1 MDIEQKN
8 RELLKEQGDF
18 IRKSLAPTFD
28 DIKDEIIK
36 GKRAQMGEVREW
48 GGIKMRKEAN
58 GWVPVKE
65 GGEKPK
71 AEGEGG
77 GEQKPQD
84 IGEAAKSASEGALQN
99 AIKLSNDPKVREAA
113 HRELERRKNEEATD
127 TFKAPDG
134 GDGDKKKERIEGKNG
149 FTDKSGEWHD
159 TDNPRGDVRYQEKMK
174 EEGRKNYEKEYAQ
187 PGSQAAEEQKK
198 ERNKKGESDKSTS
211 EDIKFKDPKELAKEG
226 FKKGQLTYMYGHF
239 NESQITKVNDDGSAE
254 AIWYIH
260 DMMPFSHS
268 YNRMKFKINKDGSY
282 DHESLKK
289 MSKIEANDAP
299 EAIKEIG
306 DKKHKE
312 YRDEFIRQRNK
323 LLSEIK
329 SNNKEKTKEEKGRT
343 SDDIKREIS
352 ETPIGSK
359 ASGGGYSEWEKVGKD
374 SWHNKI
380 TNSLSHDDGI
390 FSRIGKFDDFKIKSS
405 KSEIKKSLLLQNIE
419 DQDLIEKSHIN
430 EFVYNED
437 MKVSKTGKELKE
449 KFQEQI
455 KGEVEEIRE
464 YSTKIQELL
473 QKIGEQPTKKV
484 DEIWYYRVDGWEDKL
499 PILPMIFGDG
509 YASINEG
516 DGSGVKG
523 DKYEYDQLVG
533 RLIDCNIE
541 IIMLNTMIEN
551 MKDNKEYKLTVRQA
565 AMLGF

>member
-48 GGIKMRKEAN
+48 GGVKMRKEAN
-58 GWVPVKE
+58 GWIPVKE
-65 GGEKPK
+65 DVEKPK

-113 HRELERRKNEEATD
+113 HRELERRKKEEATD
-127 TFKAPDG
+127 TFKAPEEKKGSVDWDSREESERKDSESRKKRWEEEDKQREKETKKEDG
-134 GDGDKKKERIEGKNG
+134 IKIDSDLVDKFKKLSPEAQKRVLDDMTKEKPKNDLSEEVNKMLEGMSSEQRKKVLERAIKIGEDMNKERIEGKNG

-198 ERNKKGESDKSTS
+198 ERNKKGESD
-211 EDIKFKDPKELAKEG
+211 DMG
-226 FKKGQLTYMYGHF
+226 V
-239 NESQITKVNDDGSAE
+239 SQDTHDNLMMAIGNIDANLRKMEKVNGDSVKKIWDNLDSDKPDYKKAISLLRDVSANYDGKVFVKG
-254 AIWYIH
+254 YL
-260 DMMPFSHS
+260 D
-268 YNRMKFKINKDGSY
+268 KIADKLEEEMAY
-282 DHESLKK
+282 K
-289 MSKIEANDAP
+289 SKN
-299 EAIKEIG
+299 G
-306 DKKHKE
+306 
-312 YRDEFIRQRNK
+312 
-323 LLSEIK
+323 
-329 SNNKEKTKEEKGRT
+329 
-343 SDDIKREIS
+343 
-352 ETPIGSK
+352 
-359 ASGGGYSEWEKVGKD
+359 
-374 SWHNKI
+374 
-380 TNSLSHDDGI
+380 
-390 FSRIGKFDDFKIKSS
+390 

-464 YSTKIQELL
+464 YMENVNGLL
-473 QKIGEQPTKKV
+473 VSIGEQPTKQVKDV
-484 DEIWYYRVDGWEDKL
+484 WYYKIDGWEDKL
-499 PILPMIFGDG
+499 PVLPMIYGAG
-509 YASINEG
+509 YKSLEG
-516 DGSGVKG
+516 ESNSEDRDVN
-523 DKYEYDQLVG
+523 KYKYDQLVSK
-533 RLIDCNIE
+533 LIDCYIE
-541 IIMLNTMIEN
+541 VLMLNTMIN
-551 MKDNKEYKLTVRQA
+551 SMKDSKEYKLTVRQA

>member
-48 GGIKMRKEAN
+48 GGVKMRKEAN
-58 GWVPVKE
+58 GWVPVRE

-127 TFKAPDG
+127 TFKAPEDFPPSG
-134 GDGDKKKERIEGKNG
+134 LGKHADEVMKERMKNTESEKRKDNGKNKDETKQENKKEEPIS
-149 FTDKSGEWHD
+149 DKDKDMLDKFKKLSPEAQKRVLED
-159 TDNPRGDVRYQEKMK
+159 MTNP
-174 EEGRKNYEKEYAQ
+174 
-187 PGSQAAEEQKK
+187 EQKK
-198 ERNKKGESDKSTS
+198 
-211 EDIKFKDPKELAKEG
+211 
-226 FKKGQLTYMYGHF
+226 
-239 NESQITKVNDDGSAE
+239 NDL
-254 AIWYIH
+254 
-260 DMMPFSHS
+260 P
-268 YNRMKFKINKDGSY
+268 
-282 DHESLKK
+282 
-289 MSKIEANDAP
+289 
-299 EAIKEIG
+299 
-306 DKKHKE
+306 
-312 YRDEFIRQRNK
+312 DEVNK
-323 LLSEIK
+323 LLDKMSPEERK
-329 SNNKEKTKEEKGRT
+329 KVLERAAGGEKKEESKKEERLT
-343 SDDIKREIS
+343 YSD
-352 ETPIGSK
+352 
-359 ASGGGYSEWEKVGKD
+359 
-374 SWHNKI
+374 
-380 TNSLSHDDGI
+380 
-390 FSRIGKFDDFKIKSS
+390 KFDYNNIREWSGEDITDKQINDVMGTLFEEGEVDVKDFKIRAESKNEESRKSWDKVDRLMMEVKPGMWPADMSDKDIKDVIWGAIMNYNTSS
-405 KSEIKKSLLLQNIE
+405 KNIVKSLLLQNIE

-464 YSTKIQELL
+464 YMENVNGLL
-473 QKIGEQPTKKV
+473 VSIGEQPTKQVKDV
-484 DEIWYYRVDGWEDKL
+484 WYYKIDGWEDKL
-499 PILPMIFGDG
+499 PVLPMIYGAG
-509 YASINEG
+509 YKSLEG
-516 DGSGVKG
+516 ESNSEDRDVN
-523 DKYEYDQLVG
+523 KYKYDQLVSK
-533 RLIDCNIE
+533 LIDCYIE
-541 IIMLNTMIEN
+541 VLMLNTMINN
-551 MKDNKEYKLTVRQA
+551 MKDSKEYKLTVRQA